1 MSCGLDC
8 AFQEF
13 KETSRVHRALNYKHP
28 SKKEFKTAIY
38 CTEKNTD
45 VRKEHH

>member
-1 MSCGLDC
+1 MVLI
-8 AFQEF
+8 AHF
-13 KETSRVHRALNYKHP
+13 KNLKKQSRVDRALNYKHP
-28 SKKEFKTAIY
+28 SKKELKTAIY